1 MQIFTRIMRFPTQ
14 NSALQNNKLEKKR
27 MKWDENHNRCFIW
40 WSMRFLCSHFQ
51 HSIKLHRRA
60 FSLELLKN
68 FIFPGT
74 IQMDRKCI
82 TKETCLFPYYFH
94 IPDLPFSEVWCPSH
108 LLKKRVFNA
117 IINCHF
123 SFQWTIYKIS
133 YRGRRR
139 HKIFIEHLCFSVSN
153 IERGGGAR

>member
-1 MQIFTRIMRFPTQ
+1 MQQIVAFLWARNSQTKMQIFTRIMRFPTQ

-82 TKETCLFPYYFH
+82 TKGTPPLSLLFSHPWPAFFWSLMS
-94 IPDLPFSEVWCPSH
+94 IPFFKENRKGYSMP
-108 LLKKRVFNA
+108 
-117 IINCHF
+117 
-123 SFQWTIYKIS
+123 
-133 YRGRRR
+133 
-139 HKIFIEHLCFSVSN
+139 
-153 IERGGGAR
+153 